1 MARIKKEKVLSLDN
15 IMDIMSNEFTKS
27 SFIKKFQLELNRL
40 EGRDLVNANMKFAQ
54 LKMQYEKHKKEM
66 QDTNS
71 EEQDNIT
78 KDAISNLGIITEKEI
93 KVIKS
98 KKIA

>member
-1 MARIKKEKVLSLDN
+1 MARLKKEEVLSLDN

-40 EGRDLVNANMKFAQ
+40 KGRDLVNANMKFAQ

-66 QDTNS
+66 EDTNEGEQDT
-71 EEQDNIT
+71 IT
-78 KDAISNLGIITEKEI
+78 EDAISNLGIITEKEI
-93 KVIKS
+93 KIIKP